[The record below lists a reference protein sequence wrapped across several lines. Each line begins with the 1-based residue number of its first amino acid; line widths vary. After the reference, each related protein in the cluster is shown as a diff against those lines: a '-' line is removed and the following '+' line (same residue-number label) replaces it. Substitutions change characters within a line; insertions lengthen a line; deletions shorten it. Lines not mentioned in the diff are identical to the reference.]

1 MNGRAQAAWSAVAL
15 IIALGGT
22 NPLVRAL
29 IALVAL
35 DLLLTQ
41 TPPGRSLRPIF
52 LGVTVAGVVAT
63 LLNLLLAHVGRD
75 VIVSL
80 PAGIPI
86 LGGPITLES
95 AAFGITTGLGLG
107 AAILAV
113 APLSLVL
120 APHDLLDA
128 FPAGLERSAIL
139 VATALNLVP
148 AIRRSATGVIE
159 AQRLRGHRSRGPAL
173 WREILVP
180 VILTAIENSLQLA
193 EAMEA
198 RAFGSGRRSR
208 WEPAAFDRL
217 GRLTLAS
224 AVVALALAMAARLGG
239 ADLDWQPYP
248 SLTVPSISPL
258 ILGACLV
265 LAVPWLPWPRR
276 ASWSRTDGEQ

>member
-15 IIALGGT
+15 VVALGGT

-29 IALVAL
+29 IAVISL

-41 TPPGRSLRPIF
+41 APPGRSLRPVL
-52 LGVTVAGVVAT
+52 LGVTLAGAAAT
-63 LLNLLLAHVGRD
+63 VLNLLLAHVGRD
-75 VIVSL
+75 VIASL
-80 PAGIPI
+80 PDGIPI

-95 AAFGITTGLGLG
+95 AAFGISTGLGLV

-120 APHDLLDA
+120 APHELLDA
-128 FPAGLERSAIL
+128 FPTGLERSAIV

-148 AIRRSATGVIE
+148 AIRRSAVGVIE
-159 AQRLRGHRSRGPAL
+159 AQQLRGHRSRGPTL

-208 WEPAAFDRL
+208 WEPAALDRL

-224 AVVALALAMAARLGG
+224 AAVAFVLAVAARLAG

-248 SLTVPSISPL
+248 SLTVPNVPPL
-258 ILGACLV
+258 ILAACLV
-265 LAVPWLPWPRR
+265 LAIPWLPWPGRMR
-276 ASWSRTDGEQ
+276 WNRTDGEQ

>member
-15 IIALGGT
+15 VIALGGT

-29 IALVAL
+29 IAVVSL

-41 TPPGRSLRPIF
+41 TPPGRSLRPVLF
-52 LGVTVAGVVAT
+52 GVAIAAVLAT
-63 LLNLLLAHVGRD
+63 ALNLLLAHVGRD

-86 LGGPITLES
+86 LGGPITIES
-95 AAFGITTGLGLG
+95 AAFGIATGLGLA

-148 AIRRSATGVIE
+148 AIRRSSTGVIE
-159 AQRLRGHRSRGPAL
+159 AQRLRGQRSRGPAL
-173 WREILVP
+173 WREVLVP
-180 VILTAIENSLQLA
+180 VILTAFENSLQLA

-208 WEPAAFDRL
+208 WEPAAFDWV
-217 GRLTLAS
+217 GRLTLAA
-224 AVVALALAMAARLGG
+224 AVVALALVIAARLGG

-248 SLTVPSISPL
+248 SLTVPAVSPL
-258 ILGACLV
+258 ILAACLV
-265 LAVPWLPWPRR
+265 LVVPWLPWPRR
-276 ASWSRTDGEQ
+276 ASWDRTDGER

>member
-15 IIALGGT
+15 FVALGGT

-29 IALVAL
+29 VVLVAF
-35 DLLLTQ
+35 DLLLTR
-41 TPPGRSLRPIF
+41 TPPGRSLRPIL
-52 LGVTVAGVVAT
+52 LGVTLAGLMAT
-63 LLNLLLAHVGRD
+63 ALNLAMAHVGRD

-80 PAGIPI
+80 PPEIPI
-86 LGGPITLES
+86 LGGPITVES
-95 AAFGITTGLGLG
+95 AAFGITTGLGLA

-148 AIRRSATGVIE
+148 AIRRSAAGVIE

-173 WREILVP
+173 WREVLVP

-208 WEPAAFDRL
+208 WEPAGLDEL
-217 GRLTLAS
+217 GRLTLVS
-224 AVVALALAMAARLGG
+224 AAVAFALAILARLGG

-248 SLTVPSISPL
+248 SLTVPSVPPL
-258 ILGACLV
+258 ILAACIA
-265 LAVPWLPWPRR
+265 LALPWLPWPRR
-276 ASWSRTDGEQ
+276 TPESRIDGAG

>member
-15 IIALGGT
+15 VIALGGT

-29 IALVAL
+29 IAVVSL
-35 DLLLTQ
+35 DLLFTQ
-41 TPPGRSLRPIF
+41 TPPGRSLGPVL
-52 LGVTVAGVVAT
+52 LGVTAAGVVAT
-63 LLNLLLAHVGRD
+63 VLNLLLAHVGND
-75 VIVSL
+75 VIVTL
-80 PAGIPI
+80 PDGIPI
-86 LGGPITLES
+86 LGGSITIES
-95 AAFGITTGLGLG
+95 AAFGIATGLGLV

-128 FPAGLERSAIL
+128 FPAGLERSAML

-148 AIRRSATGVIE
+148 AIRRSAAAVIE
-159 AQRLRGHRSRGPAL
+159 AQRLRGHRSRGPEL

-208 WEPAAFDRL
+208 WEPTAFEGL
-217 GRLTLAS
+217 GRLTIAS
-224 AVVALALAMAARLGG
+224 AAVALALAIAARLTG

-248 SLTVPSISPL
+248 SLTVPNVPPL
-258 ILGACLV
+258 ILAACLV
-265 LAVPWLPWPRR
+265 LALPWLPWPRR
-276 ASWSRTDGEQ
+276 TRWSRTDGER

>member
-15 IIALGGT
+15 VIALGGT
-22 NPLVRAL
+22 NPIVRAL
-29 IALVAL
+29 IALVSL
-35 DLLLTQ
+35 NLLLTQ
-41 TPPGRSLRPIF
+41 TPPGRSLRPVL
-52 LGVTVAGVVAT
+52 LGVAIAAILATV
-63 LLNLLLAHVGRD
+63 LNLLLAHVGRS

-86 LGGPITLES
+86 LGGPITIES
-95 AAFGITTGLGLG
+95 AAFGIATGLGLA

-139 VATALNLVP
+139 VATSLNLVP
-148 AIRRSATGVIE
+148 AIRRSSTGVIE
-159 AQRLRGHRSRGPAL
+159 AQRLRGNHSRGLAL
-173 WREILVP
+173 WREVLVP

-208 WEPAAFDRL
+208 WEPASFDWV
-217 GRLTLAS
+217 GRLTLFA
-224 AVVALALAMAARLGG
+224 AVGALALVIAARLGG

-248 SLTVPSISPL
+248 SLTVPVVPPL
-258 ILGACLV
+258 ILAACFV
-265 LAVPWLPWPRR
+265 LAIPWLPWPRR
-276 ASWSRTDGEQ
+276 ASWSRTDGER

>member
-15 IIALGGT
+15 VIALGGT

-29 IALVAL
+29 IALVSL
-35 DLLLTQ
+35 NLLLTQ
-41 TPPGRSLRPIF
+41 TPPGRSLRPI
-52 LGVTVAGVVAT
+52 LIGVAVAGILAT
-63 LLNLLLAHVGRD
+63 VLNLLLAHVGRS

-86 LGGPITLES
+86 LGGPITVES
-95 AAFGITTGLGLG
+95 AAFGIATGLGLA

-148 AIRRSATGVIE
+148 AIRRSSTGVIE
-159 AQRLRGHRSRGPAL
+159 AQRLRGHRSGGLAL
-173 WREILVP
+173 WREVLVP
-180 VILTAIENSLQLA
+180 VILTAIENSMQLA

-208 WEPAAFDRL
+208 WEPASFDSV
-217 GRLTLAS
+217 GRVTLLA
-224 AVVALALAMAARLGG
+224 AVGALALVIAARLGG

-248 SLTVPSISPL
+248 SLTVPVVSPL
-258 ILGACLV
+258 ILAACLV

-276 ASWSRTDGEQ
+276 ASWSRTDGER